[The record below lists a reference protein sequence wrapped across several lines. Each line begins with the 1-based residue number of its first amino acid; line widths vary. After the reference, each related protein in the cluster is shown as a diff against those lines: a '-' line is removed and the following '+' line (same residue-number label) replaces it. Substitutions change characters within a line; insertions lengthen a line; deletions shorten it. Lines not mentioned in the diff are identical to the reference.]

1 MQQVQVASYYLCFTF
16 TGWVG
21 GFTNTNKSKKVSV
34 YDHNWKRLIQAGLK
48 QVKLVR
54 RSNKLCVV

>member
-34 YDHNWKRLIQAGLK
+34 YDHNWKRLIYFA
-48 QVKLVR
+48 
-54 RSNKLCVV
+54 